1 MSRLPLKNV
10 RVADFSWAAAG
21 PYSTLLLSSMGAEVV
36 KITSARARGGF
47 PQQRAADIDRYLN
60 YNKSGISLDLTT
72 PEGVSLAKKL
82 IAVCDLVVENYRPG
96 TMKRFGLNYD
106 ELIKFKP
113 DIVMIASSSLG
124 SEGPQSRYTGYAP
137 IFATMGGLSHITG
150 YPDGIPSELRLM
162 VDYTVGHTAAFA
174 ALTAMYHQRSTG
186 QGQYIDLASR
196 DAITSL
202 LGERILQAQLNGP
215 EANGQFPARMG
226 NRDHIMAP
234 HGIYRCRPA
243 LSEAEGGNEAWITIA
258 VATQQ
263 EWEGLCQAMGKPEW
277 LSDERFADAYKRWL
291 HQNELDEDLNAW
303 TANYEPFE
311 LMELLQQKGVAA
323 VPSYSVRDLFND
335 PHLKERRFSQSIT
348 ELSGEAY
355 QIINSPWL
363 LDGQRPQPRRH
374 APSMGEDNRTIFEEL
389 LGVPTTELDQLME
402 SGVIK

>member
-1 MSRLPLKNV
+1 MSGLPLRNV

-21 PYSTLLLSSMGAEVV
+21 PYSTLLLSSMGAEIV
-36 KITSARARGGF
+36 KISSARARGGF
-47 PQQRAADIDRYLN
+47 PRQRAADIDRYLN

-72 PEGVSLAKKL
+72 PEGVALAKKL

-96 TMKRFGLNYD
+96 TMKRFGLDYD
-106 ELIKFKP
+106 ELIKVKP

-150 YPDGIPSELRLM
+150 YPNGIPSELRLM

-215 EANGQFPARMG
+215 EADCQFPARMG

-234 HGIYRCRPA
+234 HGIYRCR
-243 LSEAEGGNEAWITIA
+243 GDKAWITIA

-263 EWEGLCQAMGKPEW
+263 EWEGLCQAVGKPEW

-291 HQNELDEDLNAW
+291 HQDGLDEYLNAW

-335 PHLKERRFSQSIT
+335 PHLKERRFSQPIT
-348 ELSGEAY
+348 EPSGETY
-355 QIINSPWL
+355 TVISSPWL
-363 LDGQRPQPRRH
+363 LNGQRPPPRRH
-374 APSMGEDNRTIFEEL
+374 APSPGEDNRAIFEEM
-389 LGVPTTELDQLME
+389 LGVPTTELDELME
-402 SGVIK
+402 KGVVK